1 MSPRPVVA
9 AAIVDSL
16 RAPTRLLC
24 AARAYP
30 PQLRGR
36 YELPGGKLEHGEA
49 PLEGLA
55 REIREE
61 LSTAIRVGEQV
72 RAPSPGAGDAS
83 RVGAD
88 GAGDGPSAGADS
100 AASPGPSWWP
110 ILQGR
115 VMGVWLAEVAPGS
128 PAPTAGGSH
137 CSLEWVRLDQVE
149 ALDWIGHDL
158 DVVRAVVG
166 ACGEATR
173 APHRPPVRT
182 ATPRPPAVRGRS
194 TRFP

>member
-30 PQLRGR
+30 PRLRGR
-36 YELPGGKLEHGEA
+36 YELPGGKLEPDEA

-61 LSTAIRVGEQV
+61 LSTEIRVGEQV
-72 RAPSPGAGDAS
+72 RAPSSGDGDAS
-83 RVGAD
+83 PVGAD
-88 GAGDGPSAGADS
+88 GTGDGPYIGADGD
-100 AASPGPSWWP
+100 ASPGPSWWP
-110 ILQGR
+110 ILEGR

-128 PAPTAGGSH
+128 PAPTASGSH

-158 DVVRAVVG
+158 DVVRAVVEV
-166 ACGEATR
+166 CREAH
-173 APHRPPVRT
+173 AGPASPPVRT
-182 ATPRPPAVRGRS
+182 ATQRPPAVRGRS